1 MRNSALI
8 FILTAAF
15 VLAAPLLSQEKYEV
29 TVTSIVV
36 PVRVMDGDSFVENL
50 AIQDFDVLEDLV
62 PQKIEALYLVKK
74 SDVQRRQGAQEF
86 NPVVSRN
93 FFLLFQLTEYNPKLA
108 DLVDYLFKQA
118 LVPTDTMVI
127 QTPMKSYALSPQAL
141 ARKPKEELA
150 EEMNSLLKKDI
161 ITGSTEYNSLL
172 NDLKRIVRN
181 ISGTPM
187 RGENESDSVSSMA
200 GLEFMLNR
208 YKDTAARMEEQR
220 LIDERKI
227 LRFAQALKR
236 VEGQKNVFFIYQREF
251 RPEIQPMV
259 LNSLLDSYQDQ
270 PNVMSDLQDMFQFY
284 SRDLSVNA
292 DQLKKAFADASI
304 NFNFIFMNKEPE
316 NISGIAMRE
325 QSEDVFRAF
334 SQVVAATGGV
344 VDTSQNPESGFRHA
358 VESSEMYYLLYYSPQ
373 NYRPD
378 GRFKN
383 ILVRVKNPDYTVL
396 HRLGYFAN

>member
-1 MRNSALI
+1 MRNSVVI
-8 FILTAAF
+8 IVSMAAF
-15 VLAAPLLSQEKYEV
+15 VLAAPLLPQEKHEV
-29 TVTSIVV
+29 TVTNIAV
-36 PVRVMDGDSFVENL
+36 PVRVMDGDRFVENL
-50 AIQDFDVLEDLV
+50 TIEDFDVLENLV
-62 PQKIEALYLVKK
+62 PQKLQALYLVKK
-74 SDVQRRQGAQEF
+74 AAILRQQGAQEF
-86 NPVVSRN
+86 SPAVSRN
-93 FFLLFQLTEYNPKLA
+93 FFLLFQLTEYNPKLT
-108 DLVDYLFKQA
+108 DLIDYLFKQV
-118 LVPTDTMVI
+118 LLPTDTMVI
-127 QTPMKSYALSPQAL
+127 QTPMKSYSLSPQAL

-161 ITGSTEYNSLL
+161 KTGNTEYNGLL

-181 ISGTPM
+181 ISGIST
-187 RGENESDSVSSMA
+187 RGDIESDSVSSNT

-208 YKDTAARMEEQR
+208 YKDTVARMEEQR

-227 LRFAQALKR
+227 FRFAQALKR

-251 RPEIQPMV
+251 RPEIQPVV

-292 DQLKKAFADASI
+292 ELLKKAFADASI

-334 SQVVAATGGV
+334 SQVVTATGGI
-344 VDTSQNPESGFRHA
+344 VDTSQNPVSGFKHA
-358 VESSEMYYLLYYSPQ
+358 IENSEMYYLLYYSPE

-378 GRFKN
+378 GQFKN
-383 ILVRVKNPDYTVL
+383 ILVRVKNPNYSVL